1 MITIKT
7 TYLGSL
13 RTSSTHVQSGNQLI
27 TDAPTDNHGKGE
39 SFSPTDLVCTS
50 LCTCMMTIM
59 GINAR
64 KYNVDLSGMDAEVTK
79 TMQSNP
85 RKVKR
90 ITIAF
95 TLPAASSIEPAT
107 LNKLKEAALTCP
119 VALSLNPDI
128 EQNVH
133 FAF

>member
-1 MITIKT
+1 MVTIKT

-13 RTSSTHVQSGNQLI
+13 RTTSQHLQSGNQLI

-79 TMQSNP
+79 TMQGAP
-85 RKVKR
+85 RKIKR

-95 TLPAASSIEPAT
+95 SLPEASSIEPAT
-107 LNKLKEAALTCP
+107 LSKLKEAALTCP

-128 EQNVH
+128 EQDIH